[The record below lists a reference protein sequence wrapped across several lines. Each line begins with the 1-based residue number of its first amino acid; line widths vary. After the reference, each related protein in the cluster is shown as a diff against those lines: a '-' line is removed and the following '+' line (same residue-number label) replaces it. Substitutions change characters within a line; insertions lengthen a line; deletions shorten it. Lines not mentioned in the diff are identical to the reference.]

1 MREGGRHGRE
11 GKGSGIWRTCRP
23 QRGSKVST
31 ESGNYE
37 RQRRARRRREGRR
50 GSRGSEEKAVSEL
63 VVPKDSALQAIKMA
77 RTHELNF
84 PPPASTPQTRS
95 KKVLSSKL
103 AKERRSAEPK
113 LSMASL
119 PSLYYY
125 FNIFVADISSG
136 FALSSAE

>member
-1 MREGGRHGRE
+1 M
-11 GKGSGIWRTCRP
+11 
-23 QRGSKVST
+23 
-31 ESGNYE
+31 
-37 RQRRARRRREGRR
+37 
-50 GSRGSEEKAVSEL
+50 SEL

-95 KKVLSSKL
+95 KKVPSSKL
-103 AKERRSAEPK
+103 AKERRSAKPK